1 MADAARFADAR
12 RSTGCTLDEDM
23 RGQKDEQQRRRKS
36 MLTSLCMLVV
46 LACQA
51 RAQTMMP
58 ENLCVTSNAS
68 STRCC
73 TVRDGVDRLDA
84 PLMRYCADI
93 ACVANTAAAG
103 SLTSR
108 FPFVLQFSNAIIGQ
122 GSFEETAAARSF
134 QLPKRTSQN
143 ISTALL
149 QCEVSTLR
157 KACMYVDPGDFSAT
171 PDGVCSACLIASNW
185 DVYAD
190 AKPIVAPERY
200 QIACIKVFRRGYVA
214 PVRTT
219 TTTTTAPPA
228 TPAST
233 AGNLPPPP
241 TDANGVTLERTTVAA
256 PDDAPPIGLIA
267 GAAAGGAA
275 VLFILV
281 VVGLLVCRSRGAKSA
296 RHVADAESAPGLAM
310 QHAPQP
316 ARSSIGS
323 DFRGSDQMR
332 DSGGA
337 TGLSSARSSLGI
349 SAGGA
354 GGVSA
359 GTKYEAFDGVDDVR
373 DKDARAQGNDVQ
385 QRSAEQQRQLEDI
398 KRRQQSGNF

>member
-1 MADAARFADAR
+1 
-12 RSTGCTLDEDM
+12 
-23 RGQKDEQQRRRKS
+23 
-36 MLTSLCMLVV
+36 MLTLFWIVV
-46 LACQA
+46 VQA
-51 RAQTMMP
+51 QAQSMMP
-58 ENLCVTSNAS
+58 ENLCVTSNSS

-93 ACVANTAAAG
+93 ACVANTAAPG
-103 SLTSR
+103 TLTSR

-122 GSFEETAAARSF
+122 GSFEEAAAARSF

-157 KACMYVDPGDFSAT
+157 KACIYVDPGDFSAT

-190 AKPIVAPERY
+190 TKPIVAPERY
-200 QIACIKVFRRGYVA
+200 QIACIKVYRRGYVA
-214 PVRTT
+214 PVRI

-256 PDDAPPIGLIA
+256 SDSEPPIGLIA

-296 RHVADAESAPGLAM
+296 QHVADAESAPGLAM
-310 QHAPQP
+310 QHAP
-316 ARSSIGS
+316 RSSIGS
-323 DFRGSDQMR
+323 DFRGSDQGR

-349 SAGGA
+349 SAGGGGGG

-359 GTKYEAFDGVDDVR
+359 GTKYEAFDGFDDVR

-398 KRRQQSGNF
+398 KRRQQGTT